1 MAESTNELGILIA
14 GKLDADKTLKQ
25 INEDLVELA
34 NRIDD
39 LKLDINLDGAIKD
52 IEKQLGD
59 VQKTVQQ
66 SVEKISSQSIEIVFT
81 GVGKEGAQ
89 VVDSIKKLEESY
101 NGTIERIVKILVR
114 IAYDKT
120 GDVLNEQLKDY
131 LVTLRTVENEIK
143 RIRLIPVEDKEGR
156 VSLRPDDIQT
166 INAANQE
173 REKEL
178 RYEQQIRRA
187 VEQTIQKEKEK
198 TEQLKYQLEMAKQQ
212 ARINVQHM

>member
-101 NGTIERIVKILVR
+101 NGTIERIVK
-114 IAYDKT
+114 
-120 GDVLNEQLKDY
+120 Y
-131 LVTLRTVENEIK
+131 L
-143 RIRLIPVEDKEGR
+143 
-156 VSLRPDDIQT
+156 
-166 INAANQE
+166 
-173 REKEL
+173 
-178 RYEQQIRRA
+178 
-187 VEQTIQKEKEK
+187 
-198 TEQLKYQLEMAKQQ
+198 
-212 ARINVQHM
+212 